1 MNSTKAH
8 CNTCGGDRNHEVLHK
23 ASSSWESEDGYVSG
37 GNSYETIQCRGCDR
51 IHLRHTSWFSEDDEP
66 NITYFPPP
74 ILRKPPEWF
83 DGLWIDIG
91 AEYKFISDLLQE
103 VYIATQNDLP
113 RLAAMGVRA
122 LLEQIMISRVG
133 DLGSFQAHLK
143 AFESQGF
150 VTANQRRQL
159 EAILEAGH
167 AAAHRAYKPGS
178 TSLLTLLDLTEHIIE
193 SVFLHEDRIAHLRQR
208 VPRRIAKDE
217 A

>member
-1 MNSTKAH
+1 
-8 CNTCGGDRNHEVLHK
+8 
-23 ASSSWESEDGYVSG
+23 
-37 GNSYETIQCRGCDR
+37 
-51 IHLRHTSWFSEDDEP
+51 
-66 NITYFPPP
+66 
-74 ILRKPPEWF
+74 
-83 DGLWIDIG
+83 
-91 AEYKFISDLLQE
+91 
-103 VYIATQNDLP
+103 
-113 RLAAMGVRA
+113 MGVRA

-133 DLGSFQAHLK
+133 DLGSFQAHLN

-150 VTANQRRQL
+150 VTANQRKQL

-208 VPRRIAKDE
+208 VPRRIAKDD